1 MSLKDDGARR
11 RTLTEEEAALWRRVA
26 AHTKPLNRPEPDPVP
41 EPERVPP
48 APVADGG
55 ASAAGDRAGA
65 APPRPPRHFV
75 AEPPKPQPQPPP
87 PLPDRSH
94 GTASGIDK
102 RTLTRLRRGL
112 IQVDGTL
119 DLHGYGSDLARQ
131 SLERYLVASQE
142 LGRRCVLII
151 TGKGLR
157 VEGGRGVLRASV
169 PQWLNQPP
177 NRDRVLAFAYASST
191 HGGMGALYVL
201 LRRRR

>member
-1 MSLKDDGARR
+1 MSLRDDSARR
-11 RTLTEEEAALWRRVA
+11 RKLTEEEAALWRRVA
-26 AHTKPLNRPEPDPVP
+26 AHTKPLNRPEPDPALEP
-41 EPERVPP
+41 EPVPP
-48 APVADGG
+48 APAADGS
-55 ASAAGDRAGA
+55 ASAAGDRSGA
-65 APPRPPRHFV
+65 APPRPPRHLV
-75 AEPPKPQPQPPP
+75 AAPPRPQPPP
-87 PLPDRSH
+87 PPPDRSH

-119 DLHGYGSDLARQ
+119 DLHGFGADLARQ

-142 LGRRCVLII
+142 SGRRCVLII

-177 NRDRVLAFAYASST
+177 NRDRVLAFAYASAT